1 MYFFYI
7 FYLKKKKKKFFLST
21 FRMVKINNKHYKNFK
36 IEIKQYD
43 EIEIVVN
50 KDIRTVKLKKRRE
63 KRNLMTT
70 KNNYGK

>member
-1 MYFFYI
+1 
-7 FYLKKKKKKFFLST
+7 
-21 FRMVKINNKHYKNFK
+21 MVKINNKHYKNFK

>member
-50 KDIRTVKLKKRRE
+50 KDIRTVKLKKKKKRKE
-63 KRNLMTT
+63 KKKFND
-70 KNNYGK
+70 Y